1 MECSG
6 LCEDATWFLGMCYL
20 IDFIE
25 AARTVQVF
33 LYVGNGGKG
42 EGVFKLP
49 IFKLKISKL

>member
-20 IDFIE
+20 VDFIE
-25 AARTVQVF
+25 TARTVQVF
-33 LYVGNGGKG
+33 LYVGDGGKK

-49 IFKLKISKL
+49 IFK